1 MTSLLDI
8 LGLLETDSNKSLV
21 ESIRKGYLLIF
32 ENTSKSLVLYRGQ
45 NKYVDKF
52 SVSDNVASSL
62 GKGIYMTDTPELAKE
77 YSNKYLYKSSVTLNN
92 PFVMDWR
99 TDAGR
104 DASVENGSIIGLE
117 INPGNWI
124 EGNGEDITKKLT
136 DNGYDSVIVKQPS
149 SDSFP
154 EHLEVVVFNT
164 SNISIEDVID
174 LQKSM
179 TEAIDYR
186 RSDDAEA
193 FLNKYGISEDDLNYL
208 GSGDFGSAYS
218 IGNDKV
224 LKITSSKSE
233 ANLAHQIMNGKFSSF
248 VRIYA
253 VEPIDNSYFILQEE
267 LEEDSDIENMWY
279 EVEEALQSQGLPVQ
293 YIANFDEDE
302 YIEQG
307 GEISDD
313 AREFMNDLWGISSD
327 YRRLGIEASDIR
339 PENLGRAS
347 DGTIKAFDIDD
358 RKR

>member
-45 NKYVDKF
+45 
-52 SVSDNVASSL
+52 S
-62 GKGIYMTDTPELAKE
+62 
-77 YSNKYLYKSSVTLNN
+77 
-92 PFVMDWR
+92 
-99 TDAGR
+99 
-104 DASVENGSIIGLE
+104 
-117 INPGNWI
+117 
-124 EGNGEDITKKLT
+124 
-136 DNGYDSVIVKQPS
+136 
-149 SDSFP
+149 
-154 EHLEVVVFNT
+154 
-164 SNISIEDVID
+164 
-174 LQKSM
+174 KSM

-186 RSDDAEA
+186 RSDEAEA

-302 YIEQG
+302 YIEKG